1 MASGPRK
8 FQCEC
13 GFQVVA
19 HKEEELVEIV
29 QFHMKG
35 SHHRTLSAEAILAAQ
50 GHD

>member
-1 MASGPRK
+1 MPPTPKK

-29 QFHMKG
+29 QFHMRG
-35 SHHRTLSAEAILAAQ
+35 SHSRTISAEAILAAQ
-50 GHD
+50 GPP